1 MVTFKLQKDTIK
13 QLKKFIGGWDTT
25 NELLYL
31 HTDCYN
37 NLYLVLFDYGH
48 IYISYLKLGNTD
60 EFKGTYQLDK
70 FTTTGENDPKTFKK
84 FISKQTTIELHT
96 CRNGI
101 KIYEWI
107 ENKNNKEKI
116 CWTGNNDV
124 TSLYK
129 DPCDLNLNLDYF
141 LTGTK
146 TFHLKKQDF
155 KVLELYKNHYTCIY
169 FKKGKIEF
177 KIYDKDYNVFAKHI
191 ICDNYNNQIE
201 EHYHTTNKLFLQ
213 LLRKFNSKEP
223 ITIKFDDR
231 EPLVIKSED
240 YIGIIAPRILIE
252 DGYGSVDG
260 LYDNLSG
267 D

>member
-25 NELLYL
+25 NESLYL

-84 FISKQTTIELHT
+84 FISKQTTIEL
-96 CRNGI
+96 
-101 KIYEWI
+101 
-107 ENKNNKEKI
+107 KNNKQRL

-129 DPCDLNLNLDYF
+129 DPCDLNLDLDYF
-141 LTGTK
+141 LTGIK
-146 TFHLKKQDF
+146 TFHIKKQDF

-177 KIYDKDYNVFAKHI
+177 KIYDDEYNVFAKHI

-201 EHYHTTNKLFLQ
+201 DHYNLSNKPFLQ
-213 LLRKFNSKEP
+213 LLRKFNSKKP

-252 DGYGSVDG
+252 EGYGSTDG
-260 LYDNLSG
+260 LYDKLGG

>member
-25 NELLYL
+25 NESLYL

-84 FISKQTTIELHT
+84 FISKQSTIEL
-96 CRNGI
+96 
-101 KIYEWI
+101 
-107 ENKNNKEKI
+107 KNNKQRL
-116 CWTGNNDV
+116 CWIGNNDV

-129 DPCDLNLNLDYF
+129 DSCDLNLNLDYF

-146 TFHLKKQDF
+146 TFHIKKQDF

-201 EHYHTTNKLFLQ
+201 EHYHLSNKPFLQ
-213 LLRKFNSKEP
+213 LLRKFNSKDP
-223 ITIKFDDR
+223 ITIQFDDR
-231 EPLVIKSED
+231 EPLVIRSED

-252 DGYGSVDG
+252 EGYGSTDG
-260 LYDNLSG
+260 LYDKLG
-267 D
+267 DD

>member
-1 MVTFKLQKDTIK
+1 MVTFKLQKDIIK

-25 NELLYL
+25 NESLYL

-37 NLYLVLFDYGH
+37 NLYLVLFDDNH

-60 EFKGTYQLDK
+60 KFKGTYELNRIYFED
-70 FTTTGENDPKTFKK
+70 NDPKELKK
-84 FISKQTTIELHT
+84 FISKQKELELGTHNDT
-96 CRNGI
+96 LD
-101 KIYEWI
+101 WI
-107 ENKNNKEKI
+107 GDDGEFNSSKN
-116 CWTGNNDV
+116 
-124 TSLYK
+124 S
-129 DPCDLNLNLDYF
+129 CDLNLDLDYF

-146 TFHLKKQDF
+146 TFHIKKQDF
-155 KVLELYKNHYTCIY
+155 KVLELYKNHYTCLY

-191 ICDNYNNQIE
+191 ICDNYHNQIE
-201 EHYHTTNKLFLQ
+201 EHYHLSNKPFLQ

-231 EPLVIKSED
+231 EPLTIRSEN
-240 YIGIIAPRILIE
+240 YTGIIAPRILIE
-252 DGYGSVDG
+252 ESYGSVDG
-260 LYDNLSG
+260 LYDKLGG

>member
-1 MVTFKLQKDTIK
+1 MITFKLQTNTIK
-13 QLKKFIGGWDTT
+13 QLKKFISGWDTT
-25 NELLYL
+25 NESLYL

-60 EFKGTYQLDK
+60 EFKGTYQLDS

-84 FISKQTTIELHT
+84 FISKQTTIEL
-96 CRNGI
+96 
-101 KIYEWI
+101 
-107 ENKNNKEKI
+107 KNNNERI

-129 DPCDLNLNLDYF
+129 DSDDLNLDLDYF

-146 TFHLKKQDF
+146 TFHIKKQDF
-155 KVLELYKNHYTCIY
+155 KVLELYKNHNTCLY

-191 ICDNYNNQIE
+191 IYDNYHNQIE
-201 EHYHTTNKLFLQ
+201 EHYHLSNKPFLQ

-231 EPLVIKSED
+231 KPLTIRSEN
-240 YIGIIAPRILIE
+240 YIGIIAPRILFE
-252 DGYGSVDG
+252 EGYGSTDG
-260 LYDNLSG
+260 LYDKLGG

>member
-1 MVTFKLQKDTIK
+1 MITFKLQTNTIK

-25 NELLYL
+25 NESLYL

-37 NLYLVLFDYGH
+37 NLYLVLFDYWH

-84 FISKQTTIELHT
+84 FISKQTTIEL
-96 CRNGI
+96 
-101 KIYEWI
+101 
-107 ENKNNKEKI
+107 KNNNERI
-116 CWTGNNDV
+116 CWIGNNDV

-129 DPCDLNLNLDYF
+129 DSCDLNLDLDYF

-201 EHYHTTNKLFLQ
+201 EHYHSSNKPFLQ

-223 ITIKFDDR
+223 ITIKFDYR
-231 EPLVIKSED
+231 EPLVIQSEN

-252 DGYGSVDG
+252 EGYGSTDG
-260 LYDNLSG
+260 LYDNLGG

>member
-1 MVTFKLQKDTIK
+1 VVTFKLQKDIIK

-25 NELLYL
+25 NESLYL

-37 NLYLVLFDYGH
+37 NLYLVLFDDNH

-60 EFKGTYQLDK
+60 KFKGTYELNRIYFED
-70 FTTTGENDPKTFKK
+70 NDPKELKK
-84 FISKQTTIELHT
+84 FISKQKELELGTHNDT
-96 CRNGI
+96 LD
-101 KIYEWI
+101 WI
-107 ENKNNKEKI
+107 GDDGEFNSSKN
-116 CWTGNNDV
+116 
-124 TSLYK
+124 S
-129 DPCDLNLNLDYF
+129 CDLNLDLDYF

-146 TFHLKKQDF
+146 TFHIKKQDF
-155 KVLELYKNHYTCIY
+155 KVLELYKNHYTCLY

-191 ICDNYNNQIE
+191 ICDNYHNQIE
-201 EHYHTTNKLFLQ
+201 EHYHLSNKPFLQ

-231 EPLVIKSED
+231 EPLTIRSEN
-240 YIGIIAPRILIE
+240 YTGIIAPRILIE
-252 DGYGSVDG
+252 ESYGSVDG
-260 LYDNLSG
+260 LYDKLGG

>member
-25 NELLYL
+25 NESLCL
-31 HTDCYN
+31 HTDSYN

-60 EFKGTYQLDK
+60 KFKGTYQLDEVTIK
-70 FTTTGENDPKTFKK
+70 DINDPKTFKK
-84 FISKQTTIELHT
+84 FISKQKELEISRHCT
-96 CRNGI
+96 AIDWFGD
-101 KIYEWI
+101 
-107 ENKNNKEKI
+107 
-116 CWTGNNDV
+116 ND
-124 TSLYK
+124 SLSFTK
-129 DPCDLNLNLDYF
+129 SSCDLNLDLDYF

-146 TFHLKKQDF
+146 TFHIKKQDF
-155 KVLELYKNHYTCIY
+155 KVLELYKNHYTCLY

-201 EHYHTTNKLFLQ
+201 EHYHLSNKPFLQ
-213 LLRKFNSKEP
+213 LLRKFNSKEL

-231 EPLVIKSED
+231 KPLVIKSED
-240 YIGIIAPRILIE
+240 YIGIIAPRILFE
-252 DGYGSVDG
+252 EGYGSVDG
-260 LYDNLSG
+260 LYDKLGG

>member
-1 MVTFKLQKDTIK
+1 MITFKLQTNTIK

-25 NELLYL
+25 NESLYL

-84 FISKQTTIELHT
+84 FISKQTTIEL
-96 CRNGI
+96 
-101 KIYEWI
+101 
-107 ENKNNKEKI
+107 KNNNERI
-116 CWTGNNDV
+116 CWIGNNDV

-129 DPCDLNLNLDYF
+129 DSCDLNLDLDYF
-141 LTGTK
+141 LNGTK
-146 TFHLKKQDF
+146 TFHIKKQDF
-155 KVLELYKNHYTCIY
+155 KVLELYKNHYTCLY

-177 KIYDKDYNVFAKHI
+177 KFYDDKYTVFAKHI

-201 EHYHTTNKLFLQ
+201 EHYHLSNKPFLQ

-223 ITIKFDDR
+223 ITIKFDYR
-231 EPLVIKSED
+231 KPLVIKSED
-240 YIGIIAPRILIE
+240 YIGIIAPRILFE
-252 DGYGSVDG
+252 EGYGSVDG
-260 LYDNLSG
+260 LYDELSG

>member
-1 MVTFKLQKDTIK
+1 MVTFKLQKDIIK

-25 NELLYL
+25 NESLYL

-48 IYISYLKLGNTD
+48 IYISYLKIGNTD

-84 FISKQTTIELHT
+84 FISKQTTIEL
-96 CRNGI
+96 
-101 KIYEWI
+101 
-107 ENKNNKEKI
+107 KNNKQRL

-129 DPCDLNLNLDYF
+129 DSDDLNLDLDYF
-141 LTGTK
+141 LTETK
-146 TFHLKKQDF
+146 TFHIKKQDF
-155 KVLELYKNHYTCIY
+155 KVLELYKNHYTCLY

-201 EHYHTTNKLFLQ
+201 EHYHLTNKPFLQ
-213 LLRKFNSKEP
+213 LLKKFNSKES

-252 DGYGSVDG
+252 EGYGSVDG
-260 LYDNLSG
+260 LYDKLSG

>member
-1 MVTFKLQKDTIK
+1 MVTFKLQKDIIK

-25 NELLYL
+25 NETLYL

-37 NLYLVLFDYGH
+37 NLYLVLFDDNH

-60 EFKGTYQLDK
+60 EFKDTYELNRIYFED
-70 FTTTGENDPKTFKK
+70 NDPKELKK
-84 FISKQTTIELHT
+84 FISKQKELELGTHNDT
-96 CRNGI
+96 LD
-101 KIYEWI
+101 WI
-107 ENKNNKEKI
+107 GNDGEFNSSKN
-116 CWTGNNDV
+116 
-124 TSLYK
+124 S
-129 DPCDLNLNLDYF
+129 CDLNLDLDYF

-146 TFHLKKQDF
+146 TFHIKKQDF
-155 KVLELYKNHYTCIY
+155 KVLELYKNHYTCLY

-191 ICDNYNNQIE
+191 ICDNYHNQIE
-201 EHYHTTNKLFLQ
+201 EHYHLSNKPFLQ

-231 EPLVIKSED
+231 EPLVIRSED
-240 YIGIIAPRILIE
+240 YIGIIAPRILFE
-252 DGYGSVDG
+252 EGYGSTDG
-260 LYDNLSG
+260 LYDKLGG